1 MFVYDMGQNMVGVPR
16 IELSGCRPGQRISMR
31 YAEVRYPDMPEYAGL
46 EGMLMLENIRAAMA
60 QDVYIARG
68 GKETIAPRF
77 TCHGYTFRRD
87 YGHRPR
93 PASCLCQG
101 HGDKLCGQP
110 HVFL

>member
-1 MFVYDMGQNMVGVPR
+1 
-16 IELSGCRPGQRISMR
+16 MR

-68 GKETIAPRF
+68 GKETVAPRF
-77 TCHGYTFRRD
+77 TCHGYRFVEITGIDRAL
-87 YGHRPR
+87 PL
-93 PASCLCQG
+93 ASVKG